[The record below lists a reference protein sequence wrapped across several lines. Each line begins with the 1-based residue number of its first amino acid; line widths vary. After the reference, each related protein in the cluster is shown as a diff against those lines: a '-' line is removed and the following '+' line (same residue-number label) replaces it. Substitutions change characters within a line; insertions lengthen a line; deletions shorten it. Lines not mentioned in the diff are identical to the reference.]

1 MGLVMSSALE
11 QTHGAELQLTGS
23 PVSLFGLP
31 YTQPIPCLCSWGS
44 AQPGTDREAS
54 GSGGQWLCVC
64 LTLITPYHCH
74 AVSWGL
80 QGAGDPRCHPIR
92 DLALAKPLCQRVKD
106 PQRWDSQGR

>member
-44 AQPGTDREAS
+44 AQPGTESGLPYRELPALMS
-54 GSGGQWLCVC
+54 N
-64 LTLITPYHCH
+64 H
-74 AVSWGL
+74 
-80 QGAGDPRCHPIR
+80 RCCYPLLRTHP
-92 DLALAKPLCQRVKD
+92 V
-106 PQRWDSQGR
+106 